1 MWPFKINLPDN
12 LEFLE
17 IYSCKPVSGQEFIQ
31 KLDPKYIYF
40 RKKEFYLIT
49 DT

>member
-17 IYSCKPVSGQEFIQ
+17 TYSCKPVSGQGFIQ
-31 KLDPKYIYF
+31 KLDPKIHTSE
-40 RKKEFYLIT
+40 RKNFI
-49 DT
+49 